1 MMEKPE
7 LFILTNE
14 ALNGANVHE
23 ITATF
28 FEMTKVGIEKPPVD
42 NLVIL
47 VDLDVFIGDF
57 YDDDDNGRTE
67 GIYKEIKR
75 LYPDLGLALKVR
87 YVQES
92 AMVSFST
99 AFMNMKT
106 FKTKAPFSQIVKDGE
121 GQGFLQIY
129 RALIVL
135 LATRNIEK
143 ERVRNTSTSKSHRS
157 RVASKN
163 YSYTTTLRVGAITKN
178 YVSNGIGSPMRPH
191 LRRGHVRHQRI
202 GEGRKETKKIFISPV
217 FVNADKGWIESQRKA
232 YVVKK

>member
-1 MMEKPE
+1 MREKPE

-23 ITATF
+23 IYATF
-28 FEMTKVGIEKPPVD
+28 CEMTKVGIEKPPAN

-47 VDLDVFIGDF
+47 VDLDLFTGDF
-57 YDDDDNGRTE
+57 YDDDDNGTVDK
-67 GIYKEIKR
+67 IYGEIKR
-75 LYPDLGLALKVR
+75 TDPDVGLALKVW
-87 YVQES
+87 YVEES
-92 AMVSFST
+92 KMAAFSVG
-99 AFMNMKT
+99 FMNMKT
-106 FKTKAPFSQIVKDGE
+106 LKMRFPFSRILKDNE
-121 GQGFLQIY
+121 AQGFLQIY

-143 ERVRNTSTSKSHRS
+143 ERVQNIATSRSHKL
-157 RVASKN
+157 RVASKDYN
-163 YSYTTTLRVGAITKN
+163 YTTTLKVGAISKN
-178 YVSNGIGSPMRPH
+178 YVSGGVGSPMRPH